1 MHKVT
6 TYLIQEIKQDK
17 IRWAGLVI
25 ALVGGILGVILAFD
39 GRYDHAGICGVAYIL
54 GLWLIR

>member
-1 MHKVT
+1 MSKVT
-6 TYLIQEIKQDK
+6 NYLIREIKQDK
-17 IRWAGLVI
+17 LRWVGLAI

-39 GRYDHAGICGVAYIL
+39 CKYDGAGICGIAFVL